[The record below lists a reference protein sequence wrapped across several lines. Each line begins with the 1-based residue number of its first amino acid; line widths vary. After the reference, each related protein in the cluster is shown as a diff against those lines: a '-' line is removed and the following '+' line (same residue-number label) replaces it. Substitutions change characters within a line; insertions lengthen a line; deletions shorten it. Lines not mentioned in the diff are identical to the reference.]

1 MTSELLGALV
11 RDPADLLRIDG
22 SDALDLLHRIAA
34 SDVRSIDAG
43 GFGVVV
49 LTDDKGRTID
59 APTLHRRDDHLAAI
73 CGPTRGAAT
82 RAWIERWVITEDVVL
97 SPLDETVLE
106 MVAVDPRA
114 PSSFVVQVERV
125 PSSLDTIDLDAW
137 RAHFVDAGVVMAG
150 PALAAGPNPL
160 EIGWHDRIGWTKGCY
175 IGQEVVARLDTYD
188 KVKRRAGVVDGAE
201 GAAAGA
207 ALRIGAKKV
216 GMVLDAIG
224 SRALVVLDKS
234 VERGSAVSIED
245 AGDAT
250 VTLLAAED

>member
-22 SDALDLLHRIAA
+22 GDALDLLHRIAA

-59 APTLHRRDDHLAAI
+59 APTLHRRDDHLAMI
-73 CGPTRGAAT
+73 CGPTRGTAT
-82 RAWIERWVITEDVVL
+82 RAWIERWVITEDVVI

-106 MVAVDPRA
+106 MVARDPREA
-114 PSSFVVQVERV
+114 SSFVVQVQRV
-125 PSSLDTIDLDAW
+125 PTELDTIDLDAW
-137 RAHFVDAGVVMAG
+137 RAHFLDAGVVVAG

-188 KVKRRAGVVDGAE
+188 KVKRRVGVIDGAT
-201 GAAAGA
+201 GATAGA
-207 ALRIGAKKV
+207 AVRVGAKKV
-216 GMVLDAIG
+216 GMILDAVG
-224 SRALVVLDKS
+224 ARAIAVIDKS
-234 VERGSAVSIED
+234 VERGAAVSIED
-245 AGDAT
+245 ADDAT
-250 VTLLAAED
+250 IASLAEED